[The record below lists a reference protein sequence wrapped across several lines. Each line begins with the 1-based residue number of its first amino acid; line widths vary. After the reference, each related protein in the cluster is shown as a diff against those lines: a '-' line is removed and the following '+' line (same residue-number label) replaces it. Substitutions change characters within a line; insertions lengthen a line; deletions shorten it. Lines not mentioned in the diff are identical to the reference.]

1 MSGWNGRIKHGRRRG
16 PDPDHPLGWSWRF
29 GCVLLAI
36 SAVVLAGC
44 GTSDEED
51 PSPQAEPAL
60 ELEVWTLE
68 TEALTESRRWT
79 GRLESLRAIQVQ
91 SPGPAR
97 VASVEVRDG
106 DRVSQGDLL
115 MRLAAPGPE
124 ARRGVL
130 AQRLEHLEEEL
141 ARWRRLAEA
150 GAAGPAEVSE
160 ALLRSLE
167 VREELE
173 AADAVLEGHLVRAP
187 ASGQVASIAVGVGA
201 EVQGGAPLLRVDD
214 ADTRGVRITV
224 AARETAFLEA
234 TEHLRLR
241 DDGGTS
247 FEVERVA
254 YTPAEHPG
262 FVSAELYL
270 RRVEATDAEGTE
282 AIAANGDRPGQVDV
296 TYEATDQVLLV
307 PWTAVASDGD
317 GHWVALLTGDPS
329 RIERR
334 FVELGRAHSAG
345 IEVLSGL
352 SEGDRVVR
360 YEPRAHPE
368 GREVRSREPS
378 R

>member
-1 MSGWNGRIKHGRRRG
+1 MSGWNGRIKHVRLRG
-16 PDPDHPLGWSWRF
+16 PDPDHALGWFRGF
-29 GCVLLAI
+29 GCVLLAVL
-36 SAVVLAGC
+36 AATLAGC
-44 GTSDEED
+44 GPSAEED
-51 PSPQAEPAL
+51 PSPQTGPAL

-68 TEALTESRRWT
+68 TRPLTESRRWT

-115 MRLAAPGPE
+115 MRLEAPESE

-160 ALLRSLE
+160 ALLRVLE
-167 VREELE
+167 VREGLE
-173 AADAVLEGHLVRAP
+173 ATDAVLESHLVRAP
-187 ASGQVASIAVGVGA
+187 ASGQVAGISVGAGA
-201 EVQGGAPLLRVDD
+201 EVQGGVPLLRLDD
-214 ADTRGVRITV
+214 ADTRGVRLTV
-224 AARETAFLEA
+224 AARETSFLEA
-234 TEHLRLR
+234 TEHLRLQ
-241 DDGGTS
+241 DDQGTS
-247 FEVERVA
+247 FEVERIA

-270 RRVEATDAEGTE
+270 RRVEATEAEGTQ
-282 AIAANGDRPGQVDV
+282 AVAANGDRPGQVDV
-296 TYEATDQVLLV
+296 TYEATDDVLLV
-307 PWTAVASDGD
+307 PWTAVASDED
-317 GHWVALLTGDPS
+317 GHWVALLTGDPP

-368 GREVRSREPS
+368 DREVRPREPS